1 MAQSMTNAVTGSYED
16 VVSRFFDP
24 VRSAS
29 TRFPAGE
36 KGNQVKIGT
45 PGISRERERE
55 REKKKEKKTT
65 THQFRR
71 FLTKHREEL
80 LNVCRSITFKG
91 RLSAGLEAVNSST
104 FDPSSTF
111 FTSIVLKFLLFQRK
125 ELIKFGKKKKKFYN
139 NKRGYFIN

>member
-55 REKKKEKKTT
+55 RKKKGKENNNTP
-65 THQFRR
+65 
-71 FLTKHREEL
+71 
-80 LNVCRSITFKG
+80 VSS
-91 RLSAGLEAVNSST
+91 LSNE
-104 FDPSSTF
+104 
-111 FTSIVLKFLLFQRK
+111 TS
-125 ELIKFGKKKKKFYN
+125 
-139 NKRGYFIN
+139 RGAAERV